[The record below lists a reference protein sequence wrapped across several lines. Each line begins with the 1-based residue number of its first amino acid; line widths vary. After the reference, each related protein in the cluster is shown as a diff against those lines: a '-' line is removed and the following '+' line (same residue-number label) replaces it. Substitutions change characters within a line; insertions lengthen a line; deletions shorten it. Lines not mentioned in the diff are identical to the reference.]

1 MPGPED
7 QEQTLH
13 GLPALAVNRKRPA
26 GYADMR
32 SRVTFLFVL
41 VATLFAIA
49 LPASAQS
56 ESEADPVVR
65 VVFFFSPTCG
75 HCEYVIN
82 EVLPGVFEE
91 YGGEPSVF
99 FDETLPEGQVAFY
112 EMTNGTLDILFGDV
126 TVDAA
131 AQLYEADTERL
142 SVPDERMG
150 VPRLDVLDDYYVG
163 SAEIPDELPGIIEAG
178 IAAGGIPWPDIP
190 GIEDAIA
197 SVPGMAEGNQPIG
210 GESTE
215 DPAAAIPDSEDQ
227 TVAEKFG
234 NDPVGNSLAVLVLIA
249 MIASLIAVPILIG
262 KGMLSSTPDWLIPVL
277 AVIGI
282 GVSIY
287 LGSVEA
293 SGTEAVCG
301 PVGDCNAVQQ
311 SEYAT
316 IFGIP
321 IGILGIIG
329 YGILLVGWIVAKTTK
344 GRVADLG
351 MIAAAAH
358 CRRRHALLDL
368 PDVPGTV
375 RHRCDVHVVP
385 HLGGRHHGSA
395 VADRGARVG
404 GVRAHPVVVA
414 LRRASDRRRSP

>member
-1 MPGPED
+1 M
-7 QEQTLH
+7 
-13 GLPALAVNRKRPA
+13 K
-26 GYADMR
+26 
-32 SRVTFLFVL
+32 SRVTLLFVL
-41 VATLFAIA
+41 IATLLAIA
-49 LPASAQS
+49 LPSSAQS
-56 ESEADPVVR
+56 EGEDDPVVR

-99 FDETLPEGQVAFY
+99 FDEALPPEEVAFY
-112 EMTNGTLDILFGDV
+112 EMTNGTLDILFADV
-126 TVDAA
+126 TVQQAA
-131 AQLYEADTERL
+131 NLYEADTERL

-150 VPRLDVLDDYYVG
+150 VPRLVVMDDYYVG
-163 SAEIPDELPGIIEAG
+163 SAEIPEELPGIIEAG

-197 SVPGMAEGNQPIG
+197 SVPGMAEGNQPID

-227 TVAEKFG
+227 TITEKFG

-282 GVSIY
+282 GVSVY

-316 IFGIP
+316 IFGVP

-344 GRVADLG
+344 DRVSDLG
-351 MIAAAAH
+351 MIAAAAIAFGGTLFSIYLTFLEPFVIGAT
-358 CRRRHALLDL
+358 CMWCLTSAIAITGLLWL
-368 PDVPGTV
+368 TAGPGWSAF
-375 RHRCDVHVVP
+375 
-385 HLGGRHHGSA
+385 GRI
-395 VADRGARVG
+395 
-404 GVRAHPVVVA
+404 
-414 LRRASDRRRSP
+414 RSS